1 MNDRVKYYLE
11 IADNAL
17 ILSHRLSEN
26 SSKAPFLE
34 EDLACTNVAL
44 DLIGLAESVYNEAAR
59 IEFKGNSG
67 DDLAYRRMESDY
79 YNSILVE
86 QPNTD
91 YAHIM
96 VRQFFADTFNY
107 YFFTALSTSTDNF
120 LAAVSRKSLQEV
132 TYHLR
137 RSSEWMLRFGNGTDE
152 SQKRAQNAIN
162 ALWPYTGELFQAS
175 DADQNLRSE
184 GISIDL
190 QEVNKQ
196 WVSKVN
202 EVLYL
207 AHLKKPESNFQ
218 LAGGKNGIHSE
229 YLGYILAEMQFL
241 TNKYPDAI
249 W

>member
-1 MNDRVKYYLE
+1 
-11 IADNAL
+11 
-17 ILSHRLSEN
+17 
-26 SSKAPFLE
+26 
-34 EDLACTNVAL
+34 
-44 DLIGLAESVYNEAAR
+44 
-59 IEFKGNSG
+59 
-67 DDLAYRRMESDY
+67 MESDY

-96 VRQFFADTFNY
+96 VRQFFVDTFNY
-107 YFFTALSTSTDNF
+107 YFFTALSASTDNF

-162 ALWPYTGELFQAS
+162 VLWPYTDELFQES
-175 DADQNLRSE
+175 DADLNLRSE
-184 GISIDL
+184 GISVDL
-190 QEVNKQ
+190 QEVNNQ
-196 WVSKVN
+196 WISKVN

-207 AHLKKPESNFQ
+207 AHLKKPERNFQ
-218 LAGGKNGIHSE
+218 LGGGKNGIHSE